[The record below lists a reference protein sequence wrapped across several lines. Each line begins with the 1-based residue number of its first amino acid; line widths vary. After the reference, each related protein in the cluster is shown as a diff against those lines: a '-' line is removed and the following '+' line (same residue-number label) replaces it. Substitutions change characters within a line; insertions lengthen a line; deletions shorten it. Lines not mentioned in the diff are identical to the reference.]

1 MTRTNLPALQ
11 KLILIFLAD
20 RHDTRNDECVFSHDR
35 LASEAGLSTR
45 ATRYQ
50 LVKLEERGL
59 IRKLPRIVAGKGQTY
74 NDYKLN
80 IAGLPKWAT
89 ENKKK
94 ARRSEPFRVGEQN
107 VAGLLF
113 ELGTRGLDGDLHNP
127 GVKTQP

>member
-59 IRKLPRIVAGKGQTY
+59 IRKLPQIVAGKGQTY
-74 NDYKLN
+74 NDYRLN
-80 IAGLPKWAT
+80 IAGLPSWA
-89 ENKKK
+89 NKKK
-94 ARRSEPFRVGEQN
+94 RPTEASR
-107 VAGLLF
+107 
-113 ELGTRGLDGDLHNP
+113 
-127 GVKTQP
+127 